1 MSDTETNQQV
11 PAPSAIHDPVCGM
24 TVDPAQARG
33 RAQHQ
38 GESYYFCSPGCMHK
52 FVSDP
57 GKYLS
62 ASYKPGG
69 MSSEATV
76 QIGASCK
83 IDRDPVCGM
92 NVDPANAAASV
103 EYEHKLYHFCCK
115 GCAEKF
121 KSDPQKYLA
130 PSYSPGG
137 MSHKPQ
143 MVSIGGFGQ
152 PMTAPKPQ
160 RDPVCGM
167 NVDPAKAAAT
177 FAHKGTTYYFCCRG
191 CAEKFR
197 GEPEKYLAPAGTK
210 AAAPPAPPSAA
221 GTVWVCPMCPEV
233 RETKPVPCP
242 KCGMALEPETPLA
255 PATRTEWTCPMHPEI
270 VRSQP
275 GFCPICGMALEPRT
289 VAAAEEEN
297 PELRDMTRR
306 FWWSIIL
313 GVPLVALAMLRM
325 GPLMHVV
332 SPRAATWI
340 EFLLATP
347 VVLWAGWP
355 FFQRGWASVKH
366 RSPNM
371 FTLIALGVG
380 VAYIYSAVATLL
392 PQIFPDT
399 MRTHGGQPEV
409 YFEAAAA
416 IIALVLLG
424 QVLELKARSRT
435 GSAIRALLDLSP
447 KLARIM
453 RDDGS
458 EYDVPLDQVKVGDKL
473 RVRPGEKIPTDGTV
487 IDGLSAVDE
496 SMITGEP
503 MPVEKRMGDKVIGAT
518 VNATGWLLMRAERVG
533 SDTMLAQIV
542 QMVSA
547 AQRSRAPIQRL
558 ADRVAAFFVPTV
570 LTISVITFFVWLLRG
585 PEPRLANAV
594 VNAVAV
600 LIIACPCALGLATP
614 MAIMVGTGRAARAG
628 ILIKNAEALE
638 TFDKVTTIVLDKTGT
653 LTQGKP
659 ELQEVVAFSGET
671 EESIVKLVASLER
684 GSEHPLGAAIVDAAL
699 ANGMRLIPPDGF
711 RSLTGK
717 GVIGVVGGH
726 EVAAGNDRLLEELGI
741 FLEQT
746 AETHKNQ
753 SRHPERN
760 EAQPNGVQ
768 GPLSSPTT
776 QVPQVRPSSGLA
788 WDDERSRLDVA
799 SIREKAD
806 ALRRDGQTVVYAVI
820 DGRPSGLLGIADPIK
835 PEAPEAVRDLQRAGL
850 RVVMLTGDNQTT
862 AQAVARKLGIRD
874 FEAGVL
880 PDHKAD
886 VIKRLQQQGSTV
898 AMAGDG
904 INDAPALAQANV
916 GVAMATGSDVAMESA
931 GITLLKG
938 DLRALVRARHLSHA
952 VMRNIKQNLFFAF
965 VYNSV
970 GVPIAAGILYPKFG
984 LLLSP
989 IIAAAA
995 MSFSSV
1001 SVITNALRLRRVKL

>member
-1 MSDTETNQQV
+1 MSSLDNVNESETTPTTSN
-11 PAPSAIHDPVCGM
+11 AILDPVCGM
-24 TVDPAQARG
+24 TVDPGRARG

-38 GESYYFCSPGCMHK
+38 GETYYFCSPGCMHK

-69 MSSEATV
+69 MSEAPV
-76 QIGASCK
+76 QIGATCK
-83 IDRDPVCGM
+83 I
-92 NVDPANAAASV
+92 
-103 EYEHKLYHFCCK
+103 E
-115 GCAEKF
+115 
-121 KSDPQKYLA
+121 
-130 PSYSPGG
+130 
-137 MSHKPQ
+137 
-143 MVSIGGFGQ
+143 
-152 PMTAPKPQ
+152 

-167 NVDPAKAAAT
+167 NVDPAKAAASVE
-177 FAHKGTTYYFCCRG
+177 HDRKLYHFCCKG
-191 CAEKFR
+191 CAEKFKAD
-197 GEPEKYLAPAGTK
+197 PQKYLSPAHKPGGMSHK
-210 AAAPPAPPSAA
+210 PQMVSIGGMAPPKPASPSAKPQP
-221 GTVWVCPMCPEV
+221 GTSWICPMCPEV

-242 KCGMALEPETPLA
+242 KCGMALEPETPVA
-255 PATRTEWTCPMHPEI
+255 ATRTEWTCPMHPEI
-270 VRSQP
+270 VRQQP

-289 VAAAEEEN
+289 VTAAEEEN

-306 FWWSIIL
+306 FWGSVIL
-313 GVPLVALAMLRM
+313 GVPLVALAMLHM
-325 GPLMHVV
+325 GPLAHLI
-332 SPRAATWI
+332 SPRGAAWI

-399 MRTHGGQPEV
+399 MRTHGGQPGV

-458 EYDVPLDQVKVGDKL
+458 EYDVPLEQVKVGDKL

-487 IDGLSAVDE
+487 IDGLSSVDE

-503 MPVEKRMGDKVIGAT
+503 IPVEKRMGDKVIGAT
-518 VNATGWLLMRAERVG
+518 VNGTGWLLVRAERVG
-533 SDTMLAQIV
+533 SDTVLSQIV

-570 LTISVITFFVWLLRG
+570 LTISVATFFIWLLRG

-638 TFDKVTTIVLDKTGT
+638 TFDKVTTIALDKTGT

-659 ELQEVVAFSGET
+659 ELQDVVAFSGET

-684 GSEHPLGAAIVDAAL
+684 GSEHPLGAAIVDAAV
-699 ANGMRLIPPDGF
+699 ANGMQLIPPDGF

-717 GVIGVVGGH
+717 GVIGTVGGH
-726 EVAAGNDRLLEELGI
+726 EVAAGNDLLLQEVGVLELEPAI
-741 FLEQT
+741 RD
-746 AETHKNQ
+746 K
-753 SRHPERN
+753 S
-760 EAQPNGVQ
+760 EAM
-768 GPLSSPTT
+768 
-776 QVPQVRPSSGLA
+776 
-788 WDDERSRLDVA
+788 
-799 SIREKAD
+799 
-806 ALRRDGQTVVYAVI
+806 RRDGQTVVYAII

-850 RVVMLTGDNQTT
+850 RVVMLTGDNHTT

-880 PDHKAD
+880 PDHKAE
-886 VIKRLQQQGSTV
+886 VIKKLQQQGSTV

-916 GVAMATGSDVAMESA
+916 GVAMATGTDVAMESA

-1001 SVITNALRLRRVKL
+1001 SVITNALRLRRAKL